1 MGAWVVTLFP
11 MAYLG
16 IACYFLFIPSDGYL
30 QYIHLDRLTY
40 ELTQFVPLACI
51 VLLTIVLYA
60 LGQRQR
66 QNRDVLVELGGSLG
80 TES

>member
-1 MGAWVVTLFP
+1 ML
-11 MAYLG
+11 
-16 IACYFLFIPSDGYL
+16 IPSDAYL
-30 QYIHLDRLTY
+30 QNNHLDRLTY

-51 VLLTIVLYA
+51 VLLTLVLYA
-60 LGQRQR
+60 LGQRER